1 MKSGPR
7 WDSPHLF
14 DVFYE
19 DFERCIHTLH
29 ERYPGRRIL
38 LNLSSGTTAMKS
50 ALAVLPYL
58 LDLPVCGIQVSSPQ
72 KAHNDKREPLQEYD
86 VDLAWEYNLD
96 RKSEEFVDRCKEPKM
111 ENLRAKLQ
119 RRTLEAHLK
128 VYDYTA
134 ALEAGLQMGKLL
146 PGGAR
151 ELLQAAA
158 LRARNEWKKIAPPL
172 RERLIAPGSLEEK
185 AILEYTFSLQALQQR
200 GEVAEF
206 LARPHAR
213 ALQLSLLR
221 AQKAGENRS
230 GGLLR

>member
-1 MKSGPR
+1 
-7 WDSPHLF
+7 
-14 DVFYE
+14 
-19 DFERCIHTLH
+19 
-29 ERYPGRRIL
+29 
-38 LNLSSGTTAMKS
+38 
-50 ALAVLPYL
+50 
-58 LDLPVCGIQVSSPQ
+58 
-72 KAHNDKREPLQEYD
+72 
-86 VDLAWEYNLD
+86 
-96 RKSEEFVDRCKEPKM
+96 M

-213 ALQLSLLR
+213 ASISFRFYALKKLAKIDLEACCDKNGKVQPD
-221 AQKAGENRS
+221 
-230 GGLLR
+230 